1 MHYANQEGFNGA
13 GYLISYSCGSMI
25 VTILVWICR
34 YLYNIYTLDGN
45 VAKAYD
51 ALPSFHLRQIGVSGF
66 VTGFIYSI
74 GNFCSIVAVAELGQ
88 GVGYSFIQS
97 SMLISGLWGISF
109 GEIQGSE
116 KIAKWMTSSVITI
129 IGIMW
134 LSYEHES

>member
-1 MHYANQEGFNGA
+1 M
-13 GYLISYSCGSMI
+13 
-25 VTILVWICR
+25 
-34 YLYNIYTLDGN
+34 
-45 VAKAYD
+45 AKAYD